1 MRSPTDVLRD
11 EHRVILSALDLLET
25 AAARTAGEGAVPA
38 GWWAHAV
45 DWLRAFADR
54 NHHAKEEDA
63 LFPAM
68 IKAGVPSGGGP
79 VDVMLQEHEQGRA
92 LVATMAADPGRRA
105 ETARA
110 YVRLLRDHI
119 DKENGVLFPLAEA
132 VLDEQAVAGVGRAF
146 EQVEAEQGAT
156 ASIAAAEQALAALA
170 RALGEGV
177 TERASLREAAPKT
190 P

>member
-25 AAARTAGEGAVPA
+25 AASRTAVPA
-38 GWWAHAV
+38 GWWEDV
-45 DWLRAFADR
+45 IGWLRSFADR
-54 NHHAKEEDA
+54 NHHAKEEEA
-63 LFPAM
+63 LFPAL

-79 VDVMLQEHEQGRA
+79 VDVMLEEHAQGRA
-92 LVATMAADPGRRA
+92 LIAAMADEAGRRP

-132 VLDEQAVAGVGRAF
+132 VLDEQAVAGVARAF
-146 EQVEAEQGAT
+146 EQVEVEQGA
-156 ASIAAAEQALAALA
+156 AAAVDTADAALARLA
-170 RALGEGV
+170 RALGVG
-177 TERASLREAAPKT
+177 
-190 P
+190 